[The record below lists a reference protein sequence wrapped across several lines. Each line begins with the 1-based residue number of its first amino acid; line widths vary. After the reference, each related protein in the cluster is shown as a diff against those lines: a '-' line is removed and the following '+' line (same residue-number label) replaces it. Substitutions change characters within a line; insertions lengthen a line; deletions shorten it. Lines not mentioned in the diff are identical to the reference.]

1 MKALVFNI
9 RVNSLYSIRIPFT
22 WQSALSYPI
31 LPPSAILG
39 LLANAL
45 QRYKN
50 DRHPLEYL
58 AWVEDNVLW
67 AGSKLLNSCIIKN
80 YVTSVIIKWEENLGG
95 KFTNALGRQYVY
107 SKNLQVAVIFKDNT
121 LINNVVEAIKTTPLT
136 CGDSE
141 SPFSIVE
148 EIVKKDVI
156 EEHKEIIET
165 SYPIPFTKNVK
176 IIDGN
181 GQVYLMHERCLR
193 KENNFQL
200 TRYMLPIIEE
210 NNIIKPSLLKIKNE
224 RERVLNIEDIEDI
237 VYKME

>member
-80 YVTSVIIKWEENLGG
+80 YVTSVIIKWEANLGG

-121 LINNVVEAIKTTPLT
+121 LINDVVEAIKTTPLT

-141 SPFSIVE
+141 SPLSIVE

-156 EEHKEIIET
+156 EEHKEVIET

-193 KENNFQL
+193 KENNFPL
-200 TRYMLPIIEE
+200 TSYMVPIIEE
-210 NNIIKPSLLKIKNE
+210 NNIIKPSLLKIKIE

>member
-80 YVTSVIIKWEENLGG
+80 YVTSVIIKWEANLGG

-121 LINNVVEAIKTTPLT
+121 LINDVVEAIKTTPLT

-141 SPFSIVE
+141 SPLSIVE

-156 EEHKEIIET
+156 EEHKEVIET

-176 IIDGN
+176 IVDGN

-193 KENNFQL
+193 KENNFPL
-200 TRYMLPIIEE
+200 TSYMVPIIEE
-210 NNIIKPSLLKIKNE
+210 NNIIKPSLLKIKIE